1 MKPKEYAALLM
12 RTQPTEHP
20 NCSDHTPEGWVKT
33 TEVIQLLGY
42 NTRAGV
48 SLPLARIVKAGYAEQ
63 KTIRRGR
70 FIYRLSPRFKTWA
83 AAKAAAEALDK
94 FKAPAGWVTLS
105 EYARKHDRTVRG
117 VQYRIDGTLIPV
129 RIFRTPR
136 PVPHYRKSDLDR
148 ILRKAS

>member
-12 RTQPTEHP
+12 RTQPTEQP
-20 NCSDHTPEGWVKT
+20 INADDAPTGWVKT
-33 TEVIQLLGY
+33 TEVVRLLGY

-48 SLPLARIVKAGYAEQ
+48 ALPIARIVNAGFAER
-63 KTIRRGR
+63 KTIARGR
-70 FIYRLSPRFKTWA
+70 FIYRLSPKFKTWA
-83 AAKAAAEALDK
+83 QAKAAAEALDA

-105 EYARKHDRTVRG
+105 EYARKHRRTVRG
-117 VQYRIDGTLIPV
+117 IQYRIDAAQIPV
-129 RIFRTPR
+129 RILRNPR

>member
-1 MKPKEYAALLM
+1 MKRFDAHALVAAI
-12 RTQPTEHP
+12 
-20 NCSDHTPEGWVKT
+20 NAGDTPEGWHKT
-33 TEVIQLLGY
+33 TEVVRLLGY
-42 NTRAGV
+42 TTRAGV
-48 SLPLARIVKAGYAEQ
+48 SLPLSRIVKAGFAEQ

-94 FKAPAGWVTLS
+94 FKAPKGWVTLS

-117 VQYRIDGTLIPV
+117 VQYRIDGSGIEQRVL
-129 RIFRTPR
+129 RNPR
-136 PVPHYRKSDLDR
+136 SVPYYRRADLDR

>member
-1 MKPKEYAALLM
+1 MKRFDAHALVAAI
-12 RTQPTEHP
+12 
-20 NCSDHTPEGWVKT
+20 NADDTPEGWHKT
-33 TEVIQLLGY
+33 TEVVRLLGY
-42 NTRAGV
+42 TTRAGV

-70 FIYRLSPRFKTWA
+70 FIYRLSPRFKTWP

-94 FKAPAGWVTLS
+94 FKAPKGWVNLS
-105 EYARKHDRTVRG
+105 DYARKHRRTVRG
-117 VQYRIDGTLIPV
+117 IQYRIDASLIPV

>member
-12 RTQPTEHP
+12 RAQPTAQTI
-20 NCSDHTPEGWVKT
+20 NADDTPEGWVKT

-48 SLPLARIVKAGYAEQ
+48 ALPLARIVKAGFAER
-63 KTIRRGR
+63 KTVSRNR
-70 FIYRLSPRFKTWA
+70 FIYRLSPKCKTWP
-83 AAKAAAEALDK
+83 AAKAAAEAAGK

-117 VQYRIDGTLIPV
+117 VQYRIDGMALPV
-129 RIFRTPR
+129 RILRNPR
-136 PVPHYRKSDLDR
+136 SVPYYRQSDLDR
-148 ILRKAS
+148 ACR